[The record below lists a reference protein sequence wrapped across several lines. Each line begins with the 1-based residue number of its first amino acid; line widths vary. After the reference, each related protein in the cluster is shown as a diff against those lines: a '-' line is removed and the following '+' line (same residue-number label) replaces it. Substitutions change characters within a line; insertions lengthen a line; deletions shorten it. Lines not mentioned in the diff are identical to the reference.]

1 MNGRGDIYLE
11 DGGWATLILRLNKCQ
26 IQVDVYGGQR
36 RLNKVQIEIGSTDWK
51 EQSSIIHFMGEHAL

>member
-1 MNGRGDIYLE
+1 MSDSSRCL
-11 DGGWATLILRLNKCQ
+11 WRRC
-26 IQVDVYGGQR
+26 GGQR